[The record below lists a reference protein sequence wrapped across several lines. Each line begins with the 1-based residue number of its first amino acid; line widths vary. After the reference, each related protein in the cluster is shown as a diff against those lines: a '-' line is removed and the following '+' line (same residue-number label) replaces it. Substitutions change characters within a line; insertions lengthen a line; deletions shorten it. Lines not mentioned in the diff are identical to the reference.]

1 MKNESEKMMQ
11 IMLEDVLEQVE
22 AWVSEVGRLQ
32 LEKLNRKD
40 LKIDRK
46 STEID
51 LVTEVDK
58 LSEAILI
65 ANIKAK
71 FPEHSILAE
80 ESGAMENDSDYRWV
94 IDPLDGTVNFAHG
107 FPIFGI
113 SVALQ
118 YRGDSILGLVYIPA
132 LQEMFSTIKG
142 KGAFLNGNRLQ
153 VADTVLLNQ
162 AFLATGFPYDRAT
175 DPDNNVKYFT
185 ALITKVQ
192 GIRRTGSA
200 AYDLCNVAAGRL
212 DGYWEFKLN
221 PWDVAAGTLMVTE
234 AGGSLIYLDEPRGKG
249 IHLIAANHQLDRVI
263 FEQLRQVDSNQS

>member
-1 MKNESEKMMQ
+1 MK
-11 IMLEDVLEQVE
+11 LEDVLRQVE
-22 AWVSEVGRLQ
+22 TWVREVGTLQ
-32 LEKLNRKD
+32 LERFTRKD
-40 LKIDRK
+40 WKIEWK

-58 LSEAILI
+58 LSEAVLI
-65 ANIKAK
+65 AKIKEN
-71 FPEHSILAE
+71 FPEHAILAE
-80 ESGAMENDSDYRWV
+80 ESGASERRSDYCWV

-118 YRGDSILGLVYIPA
+118 YRGESILGVVYIPT
-132 LQEMFSTIKG
+132 LGEMFSALKDQ
-142 KGAFLNGNRLQ
+142 GAFLNGRRLC
-153 VADTVLLNQ
+153 VARTTRLNQ

-185 ALITKVQ
+185 GMITKVG

-200 AYDLCNVAAGRL
+200 AFDLCNVAAGRL

-221 PWDVAAGTLMVTE
+221 LWDVAAGVLLVTE

-249 IHLIAANHQLDRVI
+249 IHLIAANHQFAQVILD
-263 FEQLRQVDSNQS
+263 ELRQIDCNPGPGRY

>member
-1 MKNESEKMMQ
+1 MMQ
-11 IMLEDVLEQVE
+11 LEEVLRQVE
-22 AWVSEVGRLQ
+22 TWVREVGTLQ
-32 LEKLNRKD
+32 LERLTRKD
-40 LKIDRK
+40 WKIERK

-51 LVTEVDK
+51 LVTEIDK

-65 ANIKAK
+65 AKLK
-71 FPEHSILAE
+71 ERFPEHAILAE
-80 ESGAMENDSDYRWV
+80 ESGASRNRSDYCWV

-118 YRGDSILGLVYIPA
+118 YRGDSILGVVYIPA
-132 LQEMFSTIKG
+132 LGEMFSALKD
-142 KGAFLNGNRLQ
+142 KGAFLNGGRLSVSQTNRLH
-153 VADTVLLNQ
+153 Q
-162 AFLATGFPYDRAT
+162 ALLATGFPYDRAI

-185 ALITKVQ
+185 GMITKVQ

-200 AYDLCNVAAGRL
+200 AFDLCNVAAGRL

-221 PWDVAAGTLMVTE
+221 PWDVAAGILLVTE

-249 IHLIAANHQLDRVI
+249 IHLIAANHQFAQVI
-263 FEQLRQVDSNQS
+263 WNELRQIGQPGPDRY